1 MKGEKMKSLK
11 SVFIF
16 VISVI
21 IILQV
26 LLIES
31 ITAQPQFG
39 IGANGGFAKPYS
51 DYPKTG
57 LALSGGVL
65 GRYLLSDRF
74 NLSLGVGFS
83 RLTDEND
90 EFMSYLNQVDLMA
103 NFNLLPEGVFIP
115 YVSVGM
121 GAFSFQ
127 YFSHSKPAG
136 YVYTRIPT
144 MTKENQGETFYD
156 GSFIIGGGMDLFVSP
171 KIAITA
177 LADYRFTTGD
187 DIDGFNNQDTK
198 GSKDGY
204 LNARFG
210 LTYYLGERRAARTDD
225 DLLALERVEFGE
237 VEDDILSQLESG
249 NTFPSL
255 ESQPDVSSLQ
265 SRYNEL
271 NQNIESKQ
279 SEINELQKDLSFKDQ
294 RISDLE
300 KELQSGGGSLRAGAY
315 SSAGSFSDN
324 YQQALQTYYS
334 RNYMDAINLFQQL
347 KNSYPNHKLASNCD
361 YWIGESYFGLANYK
375 MAIQAFQNVFS
386 HSFSYKKDD
395 ATLMLGRCYM
405 KLNDYENARN
415 YLQELLNKY
424 PDSEYVGKAKEWLNR
439 IG

>member
-1 MKGEKMKSLK
+1 MKSLK
-11 SVFIF
+11 CFFIF
-16 VISVI
+16 VISVMLLTQI
-21 IILQV
+21 

-31 ITAQPQFG
+31 ATAQPRFG
-39 IGANGGFAKPYS
+39 IGANGGFAKPFN
-51 DYPKTG
+51 DYPHTS

-65 GRYLLSDRF
+65 GRYILSDRF

-83 RLTDEND
+83 RLTDENT
-90 EFMSYLNQVDLMA
+90 EFLSYLNQVDLKA

-115 YVSVGM
+115 YVSLGM

-127 YFSHSKPAG
+127 YFSQSKPAG
-136 YVYTRIPT
+136 YEYTRIPT
-144 MTKENQGETFYD
+144 TSEANEGETFYD
-156 GSFIIGGGMDLFVSP
+156 GSFIIGGGVDLFVTP

-210 LTYYLGERRAARTDD
+210 LTYYLGERGAAQMDE

-249 NTFPSL
+249 DAFPSM
-255 ESQPDVSSLQ
+255 ENQPGGGAPALQ

-271 NQNIESKQ
+271 NQNIELKQ
-279 SEINELQKDLSFKDQ
+279 REINDLQQDLGYKDQKIADLENELQK
-294 RISDLE
+294 
-300 KELQSGGGSLRAGAY
+300 GGGSLRAGAF
-315 SSAGSFSDN
+315 SSATGSFSDN
-324 YQQALQTYYS
+324 YQQALQVYYAK
-334 RNYMDAINLFQQL
+334 NYMDAINHFQDL
-347 KNSYPNHKLASNCD
+347 KNRFPDHKLASNCD
-361 YWIGESYFGLANYK
+361 YWIGECYFGMANYK
-375 MAIQAFQNVFS
+375 MAIQAFQNVFT

-415 YLQELLNKY
+415 FLQELLNKY